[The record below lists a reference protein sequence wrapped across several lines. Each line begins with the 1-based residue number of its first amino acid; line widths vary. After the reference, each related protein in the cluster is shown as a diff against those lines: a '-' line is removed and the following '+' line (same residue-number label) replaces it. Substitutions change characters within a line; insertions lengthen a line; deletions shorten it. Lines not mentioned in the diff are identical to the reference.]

1 MYSSDRLSKTL
12 GDYLIGKLRVEFV
25 QQGHNLS
32 GSLITSL
39 EVVVDV
45 VPGGIR
51 LQFLANDYGV
61 ILNNGTPPE
70 RIPYS
75 PTPARRGGTSK
86 YIQALIRYAQ
96 RRMQLRGKEATSAAF
111 AIARK
116 QKKEGM
122 PIKGSSRFSKN
133 GRRTGWVDA
142 VLDANEVEAL
152 RIVQDWAVR
161 ETELLIENFTKNVAA

>member
-1 MYSSDRLSKTL
+1 MYSSDQLSKTL
-12 GDYLIGKLRVEFV
+12 GDYLMGKLRVEFV
-25 QQGHNLS
+25 QQGHFLT

-39 EVVVDV
+39 EVVVDT

-51 LQFLANDYGV
+51 LQFLANEYGV
-61 ILNNGTPPE
+61 ILNNGTKVE
-70 RIPYS
+70 KIPYD
-75 PTPARRGGTSK
+75 PKPAKRGGTSK

-122 PIKGSSRFSKN
+122 PTKGSFRFSKN

-142 VLDANEVEAL
+142 VLEANEAEAV
-152 RIVQDWAVR
+152 RIVQDWAIR
-161 ETELLIENFTKNVAA
+161 ETETLIENFTKKGK